1 MPVLATKFRFI
12 AELEKEIV
20 GKKND
25 EGKMN
30 DVGNKNDLKLQKSNS
45 VDWNQKLL
53 LYSLLGVTI
62 LFSRT

>member
-1 MPVLATKFRFI
+1 
-12 AELEKEIV
+12 
-20 GKKND
+20 
-25 EGKMN
+25 
-30 DVGNKNDLKLQKSNS
+30 LKLQKSNS